1 MWKKKFKTALA
12 ACLCP
17 PSPNP
22 LQLHSSLPQRV
33 LRRHTSFKFTHM
45 QMLRC
50 DLHFKVF
57 NSPYLLGSEALL
69 IIDLCA
75 SGNHISIFCVVFN
88 DSNNSNMQKVVL
100 WTISLIIS
108 SKHHSFS
115 LLFFFSERRLSLNKK
130 KGLKNHKLDCAMR
143 HWWVKTP
150 VGYLMHSE
158 TSLHVLPISKD
169 TNTLRLLCFT
179 GTQVT
184 LYPKPFINADIFH
197 HKSSLRLWNS
207 SLYTQQ
213 KQKKNTCINK

>member
-1 MWKKKFKTALA
+1 MSVSPLQLLSFRTIQQLDQWQRKKKKNYKKKNPAPA
-12 ACLCP
+12 GCLCL

-22 LQLHSSLPQRV
+22 LQLQPFLPQRV

-45 QMLRC
+45 QILRC

-108 SKHHSFS
+108 SKHHSF
-115 LLFFFSERRLSLNKK
+115 LAAFFFSRAEI
-130 KGLKNHKLDCAMR
+130 
-143 HWWVKTP
+143 VF
-150 VGYLMHSE
+150 E
-158 TSLHVLPISKD
+158 
-169 TNTLRLLCFT
+169 
-179 GTQVT
+179 
-184 LYPKPFINADIFH
+184 
-197 HKSSLRLWNS
+197 
-207 SLYTQQ
+207 
-213 KQKKNTCINK
+213 

>member
-1 MWKKKFKTALA
+1 MQSCLSAHFSCYHLEWSNNLTNDNVKKKLKKLLRLPV
-12 ACLCP
+12 CVP
-17 PSPNP
+17 PSQNP
-22 LQLHSSLPQRV
+22 LQLQPFLPQRV

-115 LLFFFSERRLSLNKK
+115 LLFFSRAEIVFE
-130 KGLKNHKLDCAMR
+130 
-143 HWWVKTP
+143 
-150 VGYLMHSE
+150 
-158 TSLHVLPISKD
+158 
-169 TNTLRLLCFT
+169 
-179 GTQVT
+179 
-184 LYPKPFINADIFH
+184 
-197 HKSSLRLWNS
+197 
-207 SLYTQQ
+207 
-213 KQKKNTCINK
+213 

>member
-1 MWKKKFKTALA
+1 MWRRKKKTKHCSPL
-12 ACLCP
+12 P
-17 PSPNP
+17 PL
-22 LQLHSSLPQRV
+22 LQLQPFLPQRV

-88 DSNNSNMQKVVL
+88 DGNNSNMQKVVL

-108 SKHHSFS
+108 SKHHG
-115 LLFFFSERRLSLNKK
+115 FFFFLPRRWDCLWIK
-130 KGLKNHKLDCAMR
+130 KGLKNHKLDWEMR
-143 HWWVKTP
+143 HWWVKAP

-158 TSLHVLPISKD
+158 TS
-169 TNTLRLLCFT
+169 
-179 GTQVT
+179 
-184 LYPKPFINADIFH
+184 
-197 HKSSLRLWNS
+197 
-207 SLYTQQ
+207 
-213 KQKKNTCINK
+213 

>member
-1 MWKKKFKTALA
+1 MLQLPV
-12 ACLCP
+12 CPP

-22 LQLHSSLPQRV
+22 LQLKPFLPQRV
-33 LRRHTSFKFTHM
+33 LRRRASFKFTHM

-115 LLFFFSERRLSLNKK
+115 LRFFPLTPHSEARLSLRKGNEKSRKRKKIKKNKD
-130 KGLKNHKLDCAMR
+130 GLRNHKLDCATR
-143 HWWVKTP
+143 HWRVKTP
-150 VGYLMHSE
+150 VGYLMRRE
-158 TSLHVLPISKD
+158 TS
-169 TNTLRLLCFT
+169 
-179 GTQVT
+179 
-184 LYPKPFINADIFH
+184 
-197 HKSSLRLWNS
+197 
-207 SLYTQQ
+207 
-213 KQKKNTCINK
+213 

>member
-1 MWKKKFKTALA
+1 MQSCLSAHFSCYHLEQSNNLTNDNVKKKKKKTASA
-12 ACLCP
+12 ACLP
-17 PSPNP
+17 VSPSLNP
-22 LQLHSSLPQRV
+22 LQRQPFLPHRV

-115 LLFFFSERRLSLNKK
+115 LLFFSTAEIVFE
-130 KGLKNHKLDCAMR
+130 
-143 HWWVKTP
+143 
-150 VGYLMHSE
+150 
-158 TSLHVLPISKD
+158 
-169 TNTLRLLCFT
+169 
-179 GTQVT
+179 
-184 LYPKPFINADIFH
+184 
-197 HKSSLRLWNS
+197 
-207 SLYTQQ
+207 
-213 KQKKNTCINK
+213 

>member
-1 MWKKKFKTALA
+1 MWREKKKKNTA
-12 ACLCP
+12 P
-17 PSPNP
+17 PLPP
-22 LQLHSSLPQRV
+22 LLQLQPFLPQRV
-33 LRRHTSFKFTHM
+33 LKRHTSFKFTHM

-108 SKHHSFS
+108 SKHHA
-115 LLFFFSERRLSLNKK
+115 FFFFPEPGLSLNK
-130 KGLKNHKLDCAMR
+130 KGLKNHKLDWEMR
-143 HWWVKTP
+143 HWWVKAP

-158 TSLHVLPISKD
+158 TS
-169 TNTLRLLCFT
+169 
-179 GTQVT
+179 
-184 LYPKPFINADIFH
+184 
-197 HKSSLRLWNS
+197 
-207 SLYTQQ
+207 
-213 KQKKNTCINK
+213 

>member
-1 MWKKKFKTALA
+1 MQSCLSAHFSCYHLERSNNLTNDNVKKKKKNLPT
-12 ACLCP
+12 ACLYP
-17 PSPNP
+17 AHPPNP
-22 LQLHSSLPQRV
+22 LQPQPFLPQRV

-45 QMLRC
+45 QILRC

-115 LLFFFSERRLSLNKK
+115 LTFFPELRLSLNKK
-130 KGLKNHKLDCAMR
+130 GWR
-143 HWWVKTP
+143 
-150 VGYLMHSE
+150 
-158 TSLHVLPISKD
+158 I
-169 TNTLRLLCFT
+169 
-179 GTQVT
+179 
-184 LYPKPFINADIFH
+184 IN
-197 HKSSLRLWNS
+197 
-207 SLYTQQ
+207 
-213 KQKKNTCINK
+213 